1 MSKPEKTNS
10 VANEFAQY
18 NNFGFREEFVTAL
31 IDCGDTF
38 FYWRPEHPL
47 GDKKVDACKKWFPQA
62 MLVTKDYKPTKLMEL
77 LKTSSDHDL
86 IWELIWMG
94 LVNNSRLIN
103 WYCVSTKI
111 DVREETQDLLKLLQE
126 SYPLMNNSKD
136 RRLDALK
143 NTADASPLG
152 GEANAVMFPERKG
165 RKIVALTR
173 KAKDVHPL
181 TILYGLYL
189 IAKLSERSSFT
200 VRELL
205 TADVESVFVSPIVAF
220 GIVPDT
226 FKRQCE
232 GLRTRY
238 PDYISTTF
246 THGNDGIEIYSE
258 KHNLWDVVH
267 LALEELQ

>member
-77 LKTSSDHDL
+77 LKTSSDHAF

-103 WYCVSTKI
+103 WYCVSTEI

-152 GEANAVMFPERKG
+152 GEANAVMLPERKG

-173 KAKDVHPL
+173 KAKEVHPL

-189 IAKLSERSSFT
+189 IAKLSGRNSFT

-205 TADVESVFVSPIVAF
+205 TADVDSVFVSPIVAF
-220 GIVPDT
+220 GIAPDT

-246 THGNDGIEIYSE
+246 THGNDGIEIYPE
-258 KHNLWDVVH
+258 KHNLWDVVY

>member
-1 MSKPEKTNS
+1 
-10 VANEFAQY
+10 
-18 NNFGFREEFVTAL
+18 
-31 IDCGDTF
+31 
-38 FYWRPEHPL
+38 
-47 GDKKVDACKKWFPQA
+47 
-62 MLVTKDYKPTKLMEL
+62 
-77 LKTSSDHDL
+77 
-86 IWELIWMG
+86 MG
-94 LVNNSRLIN
+94 LVNNSRLMN
-103 WYCVSTKI
+103 WYCVSTEI
-111 DVREETQDLLKLLQE
+111 DVRQETQDLLKLLQE
-126 SYPLMNNSKD
+126 SYPLTNNSKD

-152 GEANAVMFPERKG
+152 GETNAVMLPERNG

-173 KAKDVHPL
+173 KAKGVHPL

-189 IAKLSERSSFT
+189 IAKLSERNSFT

-205 TADVESVFVSPIVAF
+205 TADVDSVFVSPMVAF
-220 GIVPDT
+220 GIAPDT

-246 THGNDGIEIYSE
+246 TYGNDGIEVYPE
-258 KHNLWDVVH
+258 KHDLWDVVH